1 MTQHAELGASS
12 SARWM
17 NCAGS
22 VPLSRPY
29 EGRSSVY
36 AAEGTVAHT
45 LAAATLATT
54 RRPPVGAVLE
64 VDGHQIIVTDEMDD
78 AVQVYVDLVSEL
90 RGKARWS
97 AFEQKVTVHSVP
109 PGAECYGT
117 ADFVAL
123 VADVLYVVDFK
134 FGKGVIVAVENNS
147 QAMFYALA
155 ASETFIRGTL
165 TNTVREIK
173 LQIVQPRIEGARVKT
188 WEIDLIDLLMWRD
201 SQLMP
206 AVQRILDGDRS
217 LTDGPWCRFCPA
229 LAVCPLKHELAQE
242 AAKTAFVDDLPW
254 LGLDLQQNNQDISPA
269 IIADRLQLALRLED
283 WANALKE
290 EATVLIHQG
299 ETVPGFKLVE
309 SRSNRKWTADDT
321 AIAAEIARR
330 AHLTGAQIDALYTE
344 PELKSPAQMEKQ
356 FSRWRTS
363 KQILDGLI
371 TKPPGKPA
379 LVIEADPRP
388 PMKFMTAAE
397 AFAQSA
403 ALEDEP

>member
-1 MTQHAELGASS
+1 MTTHAELGASS

-17 NCAGS
+17 ACPGS

-29 EGRSSVY
+29 EGRSSFY

-45 LAAATLATT
+45 LAAATLAHTK
-54 RRPPVGAVLE
+54 RPPVGAVLE
-64 VDGHQIIVTDEMDD
+64 LDGHQIIVTDEMDD
-78 AVQVYVDLVSEL
+78 AVKVYVDLVSEL

-97 AFEQKVTVHSVP
+97 AFEQKVTIHSVP

-123 VADVLYVVDFK
+123 VTDVLHVVDFK

-155 ASETFIRGTL
+155 AYETFIAGKL
-165 TNTVREIK
+165 TKPVREIQ

-201 SQLMP
+201 AQLMA
-206 AVQRILDGDRS
+206 AVQRILDGDKS
-217 LTDGPWCRFCPA
+217 LTDGPWCRFCPG

-242 AAKTAFVDDLPW
+242 AARMAFDDPPNS
-254 LGLDLQQNNQDISPA
+254 GDVSA
-269 IIADRLQLALRLED
+269 HEIADRLQLALRLED

-299 ETVPGFKLVE
+299 EEVPGFKLVE
-309 SRSNRKWTADDT
+309 SRSNRKWANDDT
-321 AIAAEIARR
+321 ETAAEITRR
-330 AHLTGAQIDALYTE
+330 GNLTHIRIDDLYTA

-356 FSRWRTS
+356 LARWR
-363 KQILDGLI
+363 LDPKTTLTGLV

-379 LVIEADPRP
+379 LVIDADPRP
-388 PMKFMTAAE
+388 AMRFLTARE

>member
-1 MTQHAELGASS
+1 
-12 SARWM
+12 M
-17 NCAGS
+17 NCPGS
-22 VPLSRPY
+22 VPISRPY

-54 RRPPVGAVLE
+54 KRPPVGAVLE

-97 AFEQKVTVHSVP
+97 AFEQKVTIHSVP

-123 VADVLYVVDFK
+123 VADVLHVVDFK

-155 ASETFIRGTL
+155 AYETFIQGKL
-165 TNTVREIK
+165 TKPVREIQ

-188 WEIDLIDLLMWRD
+188 WDIDLIDLLMWRD
-201 SQLMP
+201 AQLMP

-242 AAKTAFVDDLPW
+242 AARLAFDDAPNSA
-254 LGLDLQQNNQDISPA
+254 DVSA
-269 IIADRLQLALRLED
+269 HEIADRLQLALRLED

-290 EATVLIHQG
+290 EATILIHQG

-309 SRSNRKWTADDT
+309 SRSNRKWSADDT

-330 AHLTGAQIDALYTE
+330 AHLTGPQIDALYTE

-356 FSRWRTS
+356 IARWRLGKDT
-363 KQILDGLI
+363 LLGLVV
-371 TKPPGKPA
+371 KPPGKPA
-379 LVIEADPRP
+379 LVIDADPRP

>member
-97 AFEQKVTVHSVP
+97 AFEQKVTIHSVP

-188 WEIDLIDLLMWRD
+188 WDIDLIDLLMWRD
-201 SQLMP
+201 AQLMP

-217 LTDGPWCRFCPA
+217 LTDGPWCRFCPG

-242 AAKTAFVDDLPW
+242 AARLAFDDPPNS
-254 LGLDLQQNNQDISPA
+254 GDVSAQG
-269 IIADRLQLALRLED
+269 IADRLQLALRLED

-290 EATVLIHQG
+290 EATILIHQG

-356 FSRWRTS
+356 IARWRLGKDT
-363 KQILDGLI
+363 LLGLAV
-371 TKPPGKPA
+371 KPPGKPA
-379 LVIEADPRP
+379 LVIDADPRP